1 MFSPSAMS
9 KKTLQWMGL
18 LRHRSP
24 LLSLRLSDYRA
35 SINSGNE
42 TFTLAYSSNQ
52 PHHFLPCARI
62 YLVAMDPL
70 LGNILYSMTSGTYLV
85 FFSHVLLAVLLPLV
99 LSLDIEIDNHCNE
112 TLWPALTGQ
121 PGDLPLPPALN
132 YKGVL
137 NLYLTTGV
145 EESGQ
150 NPIAVKME
158 LIA

>member
-1 MFSPSAMS
+1 
-9 KKTLQWMGL
+9 
-18 LRHRSP
+18 
-24 LLSLRLSDYRA
+24 
-35 SINSGNE
+35 
-42 TFTLAYSSNQ
+42 
-52 PHHFLPCARI
+52 
-62 YLVAMDPL
+62 MDPL